1 MLIKKRNK
9 HKKRRKRSLNQVIGL
24 EKIIIMSN
32 KTLHLQIK
40 EMIVLKMKID
50 KNLKIVSH
58 IKHHLP

>member
-9 HKKRRKRSLNQVIGL
+9 HKEQRKCSLNQVIGQ
-24 EKIIIMSN
+24 EEIIIMSN

-40 EMIVLKMKID
+40 EMVVLKMKIV

-58 IKHHLP
+58 IKHHLL